1 MPRTSAA
8 VIENEYPPVRTIA
21 EQIAEKLRGEII
33 SAELAPGT
41 AIRQSHLASRYGVS
55 QAPVREALGQLAS
68 EELVEYH
75 TNRGVRVAEL
85 RKSHA
90 LEIASL
96 RILIET
102 DLVFRSVGGFTKS
115 DKDAAMAAITATA
128 SATTIVEKLAADDVF
143 HLAIYRPAGRPVT
156 LDVVQRLRARYVQY
170 LGYMW
175 KHTDHAPAS
184 LDDHRKLLQLMKA
197 GKGEQAASFLRR
209 HIEASTR
216 AIVSCMDDNGIL

>member
-1 MPRTSAA
+1 MSRTKTAA
-8 VIENEYPPVRTIA
+8 VENAHPPVRTIA
-21 EQIAEKLRGEII
+21 EHIADRLRGEIV

-41 AIRQSHLASRYGVS
+41 PIRQSHLATRYGVS

-90 LEIASL
+90 QEIASL

-102 DLVFRSVGGFTKS
+102 DLVMRAAGHFTRS
-115 DKDAAMAAITATA
+115 DEDAAMAAITATA
-128 SATTIVEKLAADDVF
+128 SAATIVDKLAADDAF
-143 HLAIYRPAGRPVT
+143 HLAIYNPAGHPIT

-197 GKGEQAASFLRR
+197 GKGEQAAAFLRR
-209 HIEASTR
+209 HIDASTQ
-216 AIVSCMDDNGIL
+216 AIVSCLNES